1 MLRPYLLLLIL
12 VLVSTLSCSDP
23 SSTSEVGQEQPLYEL
38 LEAGST
44 GIDFAN
50 TLTYDRDFNVY
61 TYRNYYNGGGVAIG
75 DVNGDSLAD
84 IYFTANLLPN
94 RLYINNGDWTYT
106 DVTEEAGVAG
116 SRAWSTGVSM
126 VDINADGHLDIYVC
140 NSGDVEGDNKENELF
155 INDGTGKFTEL
166 AAQYGLNDKG
176 FSTHASFFD
185 YDKDGDLDAYLLN
198 NSFQA
203 IGSFNLKLDQRPRRD
218 ALGGDKLMR
227 NDNGVFVDVSEEA
240 GIYGSVIGFGL
251 GVTVADLNNDNWED
265 IFISNDFFE
274 RDYLYINKQDGTFD
288 EVLTE
293 QIQSISGASMGADIA
308 DINND
313 GYADIFVTEMLPS
326 DYQRLKSVTT
336 FENWDKYQYNVM
348 NGYHHQ
354 FTRNVLHLNNKNGT
368 YSEISRL
375 LGIEAS
381 DWSWGALLFDMDND
395 GYRDLYI
402 ANGIYR
408 DLTDQDYLQY
418 VANESVL
425 ASLVK
430 DEGVNYKELI
440 DIIPSRSVPNHAF
453 RNQGDLSFK
462 RFGASGLETTGFSN
476 GSAYGDLDND
486 GDLDLVVNNV
496 NGPPFVYR
504 NRGSDNNYLKLV
516 LSGSQSNPLAYGAK
530 ALIKGESGNLVYELQ
545 PSRGFQSSVEPNLL
559 IGLGQQT
566 SAMVEIVWPDGRQQ
580 ALGKVA
586 ANQTLYIKKSDS
598 PPSTQEA
605 KPGRQLLPSDRLNYT
620 HKENKFVDFNRER
633 LIYTMQSTQ
642 GPAVAE
648 GDLNGDGV
656 SDLVIGGSKGV
667 ATQIMM
673 GSADGSY
680 RSMPEQVSLTALA
693 PSEHV
698 DIELFDADG
707 DGDLDM
713 YLAAGGS
720 EHTKFSPF
728 YYDRLLLNDGSGRFI
743 TSNQNL
749 PLEGLLVSTGA
760 VAAGDLDGDGD
771 LDLVVGERL
780 KVGQYGAPTAA
791 YVLRNDGSG
800 RFTDASADLAPD
812 LASTG
817 MVTDIKIADLD
828 GDDRP
833 EIVIAGEYM
842 DVQVYKSKGQ
852 KYELQDGTDGAKGW
866 WNTLHLADLNGD
878 GLTDIVA
885 GNHGLNSRFRAT
897 PQATLR
903 LYFSD
908 YDKNGYG
915 EGILASQHSDGEY
928 YPFALRHKL
937 LKQLAY
943 LTKKYPD
950 YASFKDQS
958 MADIFLPEQLDSA
971 FVREANEMRSMVF
984 FNTGNLAF
992 QAQALPT
999 SAQVSPIYAVSSQ
1012 DVDKDGD
1019 LDLIMGG
1026 NLYGVKPE
1034 IGRFD
1039 ASYGHILIND
1049 GSGSFEDKA
1058 VDYGLSVS
1066 GEMRSITTT
1075 QAGFC
1080 LFFNNAPVR
1089 CYDFE

>member
-1 MLRPYLLLLIL
+1 MTPKLYSLLVGLA
-12 VLVSTLSCSDP
+12 LVSLASCG
-23 SSTSEVGQEQPLYEL
+23 SEQTVSNGSKGPLYEMMDGT
-38 LEAGST
+38 ET

-50 TLTYDRDFNVY
+50 MLTYDRDFNVY

-75 DVNGDSLAD
+75 DVNGDSLPD

-94 RLYINNGDWTYT
+94 RLYLNNGDWTYT
-106 DVTEEAGVAG
+106 DVTESAGVAG

-155 INDGTGKFTEL
+155 VNDGTGIFTEQ
-166 AAQYGLNDKG
+166 AAKYGLNDEG

-203 IGSFNLKLDQRPRRD
+203 IGSFNLKLDQRPERD

-227 NDNGVFVDVSEEA
+227 NDNGHFVDVSEEA

-274 RDYLYINKQDGTFD
+274 RDYLYINNQDGTFD

-293 QIQSISGASMGADIA
+293 QLQSISGASMGADIA

-354 FTRNVLHLNNKNGT
+354 FTRNVLHLNNRNGT
-368 YSEISRL
+368 YSEVSRL
-375 LGIEAS
+375 LGVEAS
-381 DWSWGALLFDMDND
+381 DWSWGALLYDMDND

-430 DEGVNYKELI
+430 DDGVNYKELI
-440 DIIPSRSVPNHAF
+440 DIIPSRPVPNHAF
-453 RNQGDLSFK
+453 RNQGNLSFK
-462 RFGASGLETTGFSN
+462 RFGNSGLETEGFSN

-496 NGPPFVYR
+496 NGPPYVYR
-504 NRGSDNNYLKLV
+504 NRGSENNYLKLV
-516 LSGSQSNPLAYGAK
+516 LKGSDDNPLAYGAK
-530 ALIKGESGNLVYELQ
+530 ALVSSEKGKLVYELQ
-545 PSRGFQSSVEPNLL
+545 PTRGFQSSVEPILL
-559 IGLGQQT
+559 MGLGQRS
-566 SAMVEIVWPDGRQQ
+566 SADVEIVWPDGSQQ
-580 ALGKVA
+580 SLGNLE
-586 ANQTLYIKKSDS
+586 ANQTLYVKQAASKAVAQA
-598 PPSTQEA
+598 PTTA
-605 KPGRQLLPSDRLNYT
+605 KGLVASDRLSYT
-620 HKENKFVDFNRER
+620 HVENKYVDFNREQ

-648 GDLNGDGV
+648 GDLNGDGRI
-656 SDLVIGGSKGV
+656 DLVIGGSKGQ
-667 ATQIMM
+667 ATQIML
-673 GSADGSY
+673 GSADGSFAAQ
-680 RSMPEQVSLTALA
+680 SPQEVFNSLAQ
-693 PSEHV
+693 SEHV
-698 DIELFDADG
+698 DVALFDADQ

-720 EHTKFSPF
+720 DHTKYSPY
-728 YYDRLLLNDGSGRFI
+728 YYDRLLYNDGNAVYALSD
-743 TSNQNL
+743 QNL
-749 PLEGLLVSTGA
+749 PVDGELVSTGA
-760 VAAGDLDGDGD
+760 VAPVDVDGDGD
-771 LDLVVGERL
+771 LDLIVGERL
-780 KVGQYGAPTAA
+780 KVGQYGAPTTA
-791 YVLRNDGSG
+791 YVLRNDGTG
-800 RFTDASADLAPD
+800 RFTDATLELGPD
-812 LASTG
+812 LQSVG
-817 MVTDIKIADLD
+817 MVTDIQVVNLD
-828 GDDRP
+828 GDDQL
-833 EIVIAGEYM
+833 EIIIAGEYM
-842 DVQVYKSKGQ
+842 GIQVYDYTGEQYQLKQ
-852 KYELQDGTDGAKGW
+852 GTDRIKGW
-866 WNTLHLADLNGD
+866 WNTIHLADLNGD
-878 GLTDIVA
+878 GLTDIVG

-897 PQATLR
+897 AEETLR

-908 YDKNGYG
+908 YDQNGYG
-915 EGILASQHSDGEY
+915 EGILAQQQEDGKH

-958 MADIFLPEQLDSA
+958 MTDIFMPEQLDSA
-971 FVREANEMRSMVF
+971 YVQEANEMRSMVF
-984 FNTGNLAF
+984 VNKGNLDF
-992 QAQALPT
+992 EVMALPT
-999 SAQVSPIYAVSSQ
+999 AAQVSPIYAVASH
-1012 DVDKDGD
+1012 DIDGDGD
-1019 LDLIMGG
+1019 LDLVMGG
-1026 NLYGVKPE
+1026 NLFGVKPE

-1039 ASYGHILIND
+1039 ASYGHVLIND
-1049 GSGSFEDKA
+1049 GTASFEDRA
-1058 VDYGLSVS
+1058 VDYGLSVT
-1066 GEMRSITTT
+1066 GEMRDIIIDDS
-1075 QAGFC
+1075 GFC
-1080 LFFNNAPVR
+1080 LFFNNAAAR
-1089 CYDFE
+1089 CYDFD